1 MYAYNNMHVYIHI
14 HIYIYIYYIYIYI
27 TYIYIHQMGFLSSIK
42 YVMHCVCIS
51 SMIVISHIS
60 FIFLLVCYLGE
71 YKKNVDLNFASIK

>member
-1 MYAYNNMHVYIHI
+1 
-14 HIYIYIYYIYIYI
+14 
-27 TYIYIHQMGFLSSIK
+27 MGFLSSIK